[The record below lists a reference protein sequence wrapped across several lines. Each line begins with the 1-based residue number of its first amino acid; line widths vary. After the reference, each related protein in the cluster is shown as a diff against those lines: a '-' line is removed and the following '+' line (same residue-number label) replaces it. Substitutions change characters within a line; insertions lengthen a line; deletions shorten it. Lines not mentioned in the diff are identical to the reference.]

1 MKTKICTIFLCF
13 GLVCCATAPA
23 PRQIQSSFPVDK
35 PFDPVWQ
42 AVIEVFAELNLSI
55 MNLEKASGLIT
66 TEWISFRGQSNS
78 GYCDC
83 GGLGLNVELDRRGK
97 FNVYV
102 KKISDNSC
110 EIKVNAVFDHIIR
123 SALDQTSPQLI
134 NTCVSTGKMEAEFY
148 KRFMEKIK

>member
-1 MKTKICTIFLCF
+1 MKTKLSAIFLCF
-13 GLVCCATAPA
+13 GLICCATAPV
-23 PRQIQSSFPVDK
+23 PRQIQSSFPIDK
-35 PFDPVWQ
+35 PFEPVWQ
-42 AVIEVFAELNLSI
+42 AVIEVFAELNLPI

-66 TEWISFRGQSNS
+66 TDWISFRGQSNT

-110 EIKVNAVFDHIIR
+110 EIKVNAVFDHIVR
-123 SALDQTSPQLI
+123 YGLDRNSTPSTSS
-134 NTCVSTGKMEAEFY
+134 CVSTGKMEAEFY
-148 KRFMEKIK
+148 KKFMDKMK